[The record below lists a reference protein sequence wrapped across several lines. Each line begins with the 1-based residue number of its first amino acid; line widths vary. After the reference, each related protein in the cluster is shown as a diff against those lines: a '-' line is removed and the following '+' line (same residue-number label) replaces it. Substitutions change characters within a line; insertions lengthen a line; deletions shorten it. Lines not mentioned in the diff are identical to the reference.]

1 VAVAHWRAAVEAL
14 AAADDPVLIRAADGG
29 SRRNP
34 QLKITADAAADMR
47 RFASEFG
54 MTPSARSLHGPR

>member
-1 VAVAHWRAAVEAL
+1 MAVAHWRAAVEAL

-34 QLKITADAAADMR
+34 QLKITADAAADMLR
-47 RFASEFG
+47 CASLPNF
-54 MTPSARSLHGPR
+54 S

>member
-14 AAADDPVLIRAADGG
+14 AAADDPVLIKAADGG

-34 QLKITADAAADMR
+34 QLITADAAADML

>member
-1 VAVAHWRAAVEAL
+1 MAVAHWRAAVEAL

-34 QLKITADAAADMR
+34 QLITADAAADML